1 MKRCVIVGGAP
12 IRDYEEIRQ
21 QLRLGDYLIFCDSG
35 LRHMEGLGCRPDL
48 VVGVSGRLRGAPS
61 PAAAQPPP
69 PEGEAGE
76 TPNLI
81 RSYYDIL
88 YIIGRTC
95 YNIIK
100 IIRTGKGASHGIFET
115 LAL

>member
-69 PEGEAGE
+69 PEGEARGLRKTK
-76 TPNLI
+76 TPPGWVVFLFW
-81 RSYYDIL
+81 S
-88 YIIGRTC
+88 C
-95 YNIIK
+95 
-100 IIRTGKGASHGIFET
+100 
-115 LAL
+115 